1 MDAGTRERPVAV
13 RMFGPIELDIAGT
26 TLGPRDFGGTK
37 PKQLLEIL
45 LLGQDRLVTK
55 DRLADLLWG
64 DRLPQRGAPTIET
77 YVSVLRRQLG
87 DRGGQAARLILT
99 ERGGYRLAHDRV
111 MTDCERYTTLL
122 RCAA

>member
-45 LLGQDRLVTK
+45 LLGPDRLATK

-64 DRLPQRGAPTIET
+64 DRLPQALSRAAAPGADRPGR
-77 YVSVLRRQLG
+77 VL
-87 DRGGQAARLILT
+87 
-99 ERGGYRLAHDRV
+99 H
-111 MTDCERYTTLL
+111 
-122 RCAA
+122 